1 MQNDWYCC
9 PKGCWNRLRHGA
21 KGMYSKKGWTITGL
35 SDISYGL
42 SVSERGTMGKKYK
55 GKKDKGGKKSAYNG
69 TFLSS
74 LFQTK
79 Q

>member
-1 MQNDWYCC
+1 
-9 PKGCWNRLRHGA
+9 
-21 KGMYSKKGWTITGL
+21 
-35 SDISYGL
+35 
-42 SVSERGTMGKKYK
+42 MGKKYK